1 MGEGTFDPKVT
12 GSLWHQRVTRI
23 TTFVWKSLL
32 RTLLLR
38 LYRSAEYIL
47 RTLLLWLYRSAEYV
61 VGVADGV
68 AVHGTV
74 TTGGIGVLHHFLK
87 TNISKNVTK

>member
-1 MGEGTFDPKVT
+1 MPREGTFDPKVT
-12 GSLWHQRVTRI
+12 GSLWHQKVTGV

-32 RTLLLR
+32 GTLLLR
-38 LYRSAEYIL
+38 
-47 RTLLLWLYRSAEYV
+47 LYRSAEYV